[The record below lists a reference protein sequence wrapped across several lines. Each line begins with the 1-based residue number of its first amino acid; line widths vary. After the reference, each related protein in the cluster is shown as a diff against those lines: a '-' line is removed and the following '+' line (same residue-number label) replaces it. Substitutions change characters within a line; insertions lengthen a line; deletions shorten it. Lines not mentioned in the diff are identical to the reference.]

1 MKKKKEQWLEV
12 VQCTRQW
19 ILSSCRCGCNP
30 CCRITGF
37 SLFAGASAGCA
48 TALVG
53 WRLAPFE
60 VQDCPGGCRS
70 VATLIAGPGSVVDVQ
85 QRVGST
91 LWRLPAGGGKCSRVT
106 ELVLLSSVSCC
117 CLPANSITDVSHP
130 SANVWLPHRDRRQR
144 HLALFSSN
152 CFISRNR
159 RGCESFL
166 NCSTEFG
173 SREMSNLSYVL
184 KRKKFEHQYW
194 CKKC

>member
-1 MKKKKEQWLEV
+1 MVATLVTECQAFRSLQEHLQV
-12 VQCTRQW
+12 VQQHW
-19 ILSSCRCGCNP
+19 LGGGWHHLK
-30 CCRITGF
+30 CRIVRV
-37 SLFAGASAGCA
+37 AA
-48 TALVG
+48 
-53 WRLAPFE
+53 
-60 VQDCPGGCRS
+60 DCKS
-70 VATLIAGPGSVVDVQ
+70 VATLVAGPGSVVDVK

-91 LWRLPAGGGKCSRVT
+91 RWRLPAGGGRCSRVT

-130 SANVWLPHRDRRQR
+130 SANVWLPHRDCRQR

-166 NCSTEFG
+166 NCSTESG
-173 SREMSNLSYVL
+173 REMSNLSYVL

-194 CKKC
+194 CKKCFFCAL